1 MRYSKQRQ
9 EVLNVVMASNDHP
22 DAKMVY
28 ERVKEVIP
36 KISLGTVYRNLN
48 DLVNLNEIKRISIK
62 DGNDRFDKTICNHN
76 HVYCIICGKV
86 MDVNYTISNENLK
99 KIEKQTGFKITNSN
113 FNIKGIC
120 NNCRKER

>member
-9 EVLNVVMASNDHP
+9 EVLNVVIASNDHP
-22 DAKMVY
+22 TAKMVY
-28 ERVKEVIP
+28 ERVKKVIP

-48 DLVNLNEIKRISIK
+48 DLVSLNEIKRISIK

-76 HVYCIICGKV
+76 HVYCTICGKV
-86 MDVNYTISNENLK
+86 MDINYTINDK
-99 KIEKQTGFKITNSN
+99 DTMQIEKQTGFKITNSN

>member
-1 MRYSKQRQ
+1 MRYAKQRQ

-86 MDVNYTISNENLK
+86 MDVNYTISNEDLK

>member
-9 EVLNVVMASNDHP
+9 EVLNVVIESNDHP
-22 DAKMVY
+22 NAKMVY
-28 ERVKEVIP
+28 ERVKKVIP

-48 DLVNLNEIKRISIK
+48 DLVSLNEIKRISIK
-62 DGNDRFDKTICNHN
+62 DGNDRFDKTVSNHN
-76 HVYCIICGKV
+76 HVYCITCGKV
-86 MDVNYTISNENLK
+86 MDIDYTISNDDLE

-120 NNCRKER
+120 NDCRKE

>member
-76 HVYCIICGKV
+76 HVYCIICRKV
-86 MDVNYTISNENLK
+86 MDVNYTISNEDLK